1 MEITTEEL
9 KQKIQNGNKLIID
22 FWGPWCRPCTIMK
35 PTFDKIANQLKEEG
49 SEIQLYTMDVD
60 DNREMVSQLGLR
72 GVPTIKSFKDGKEV
86 TSNTGV
92 LTENQIK
99 QLILDLSNG

>member
-9 KQKIQNGNKLIID
+9 KQKIQNGDKILVD
-22 FWGPWCRPCTIMK
+22 FHGLWCRPCAIMK

-60 DNREMVSQLGLR
+60 VNREMVSQLGLR

>member
-9 KQKIQNGNKLIID
+9 KQKIENGDKLLVD
-22 FWGPWCRPCTIMK
+22 FHGLWCRPCIMMK
-35 PTFDKIANQLKEEG
+35 PTFEKIANQLKEEG

-60 DNREMVSQLGLR
+60 KNSDMVSQLGLR

-86 TSNTGV
+86 TSNTGM
-92 LTENQIK
+92 LNEIQIK
-99 QLILDLSNG
+99 QLISELSNG